1 MIILFFFTLL
11 YPFERE
17 KKLFSSAHK
26 LIGFL
31 LALVATLMA
40 FAFFCMRRRGPC
52 CNCRIV
58 CAVDVL
64 VSEYLCSWIV
74 FVSGVVLLVFV
85 VLI

>member
-1 MIILFFFTLL
+1 MSVAYGEFVD
-11 YPFERE
+11 
-17 KKLFSSAHK
+17 
-26 LIGFL
+26 FL

-52 CNCRIV
+52 CNCQIV